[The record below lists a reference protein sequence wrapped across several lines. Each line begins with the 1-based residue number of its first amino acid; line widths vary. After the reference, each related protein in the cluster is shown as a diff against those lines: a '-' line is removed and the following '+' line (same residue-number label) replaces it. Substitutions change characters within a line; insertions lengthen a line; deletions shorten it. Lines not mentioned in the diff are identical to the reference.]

1 LTGPCP
7 WRSGDILILPKRE
20 FAMDVRRLGLSM
32 GAEVTGVDLRRLD
45 DAGFERIR
53 EAFLAYQVLVIRDQT
68 LPPEAQLAFS
78 RRFGPLEDQL
88 NAHYTVEGFPEVLV
102 LSNDIKDGKPVGLID
117 GGDFWHSDSSH
128 RDKPSMA
135 TMLYAVKNPGQ
146 GGDTEFAN
154 MYAAYETLP
163 EALKRRISELKG
175 VHAVSKLK
183 NKRVTVSA
191 RRPDGKDFYERQKSI
206 PDQVW
211 PLVRTHPETGRK
223 ALYLSPRF
231 TIGIEGMVEEQADEI
246 LDQLFAHQIRG
257 EFLYRHKWRDRD
269 LVIWDNRCV
278 IHHAT
283 GGYCYPDIRT
293 MHRTVIAGDRPF

>member
-1 LTGPCP
+1 
-7 WRSGDILILPKRE
+7 
-20 FAMDVRRLGLSM
+20 MDVRKLGRSM

-45 DAGFERIR
+45 DASFQQIHQ
-53 EAFLAYQVLVIRDQT
+53 AFLAHQVIAVRDQT
-68 LPPEAQLAFS
+68 LTPDVQLAFS

-88 NAHYTVEGFPEVLV
+88 NAHYTVEGYPEVLV

-128 RDKPSMA
+128 RERPSMA
-135 TMLYAVKNPGQ
+135 TMLYAVKNPRQ

-163 EALKRRISELKG
+163 EALKQRIAGLKG

-223 ALYLSPRF
+223 ALYVSPRF
-231 TIGIEGMVEEQADEI
+231 TIGIEGLAEDEADEI
-246 LDQLFAHQIRG
+246 LDQLFAHQIR
-257 EFLYRHKWRDRD
+257 EELLYRHKWRDGD
-269 LVIWDNRCV
+269 VVIWDNRCV

-283 GGYCYPDIRT
+283 GGYTYPDVRT
-293 MHRTVIAGDRPF
+293 MHRTVIAGDPPY

>member
-1 LTGPCP
+1 MDLRKLG
-7 WRSGDILILPKRE
+7 RSI
-20 FAMDVRRLGLSM
+20 

-45 DAGFERIR
+45 DASFQQIHQ
-53 EAFLAYQVLVIRDQT
+53 AFLAHQVIVVRDQT
-68 LPPEAQLAFS
+68 LTPDVQLAFS

-88 NAHYTVEGFPEVLV
+88 NAHYTVEGYPEVLV

-128 RDKPSMA
+128 RERPSMA
-135 TMLYAVKNPGQ
+135 TMLYAVKNPRQ

-163 EALKRRISELKG
+163 EALKQRIAGLKG

-223 ALYLSPRF
+223 ALYVSPRF
-231 TIGIEGMVEEQADEI
+231 TIGIEGLAEDEADEI
-246 LDQLFAHQIRG
+246 LDQLFAHQIR
-257 EFLYRHKWRDRD
+257 EELLYRHKWRDGD

-283 GGYCYPDIRT
+283 GGYTYPDVRT
-293 MHRTVIAGDRPF
+293 MHRTVIAGDPPY

>member
-1 LTGPCP
+1 M
-7 WRSGDILILPKRE
+7 DIRQ
-20 FAMDVRRLGLSM
+20 VGRSM

-45 DAGFERIR
+45 DATFERIH
-53 EAFLAYQVLVIRDQT
+53 EAFLAHQVLVVRDQAMT
-68 LPPEAQLAFS
+68 PEVQIAFS

-88 NAHYTVEGFPEVLV
+88 NAHYTVEGYPEVLV

-135 TMLYAVKNPGQ
+135 TMLYAVKNPDH

-163 EALKRRISELKG
+163 GDLKRRIGGLNG
-175 VHAVSKLK
+175 IHAVSKLR

-191 RRPDGKDFYERQKSI
+191 RRPDAKDFYEKQKSI

-223 ALYLSPRF
+223 ALYVSPRF
-231 TIGIEGMVEEQADEI
+231 TIGIEGLPEDEADEI
-246 LDQLFAHQIRG
+246 LDQLFAHQIRRG
-257 EFLYRHKWRDRD
+257 VPLSPQVAGPGPGDLGQSLRHPSRDRR
-269 LVIWDNRCV
+269 LRLSRCPN
-278 IHHAT
+278 HAS
-283 GGYCYPDIRT
+283 DR
-293 MHRTVIAGDRPF
+293 HRG